1 MILFFIVVLIIGL
14 ITSCTHTATPHR
26 AEAQKQQEQKRVDAS
41 GSKNLENYFLSNLP
55 SWANFSTSGKCLRNE
70 MIYFLNI
77 PKMREN
83 FNLSYTD
90 ALQIQFLFNKKISL
104 LRKGKNEHRSSLADE
119 NIMFFEA
126 KEEIINNGLKPFL
139 VPNFI
144 NIHLV
149 WIDPFIKNEQ
159 ELLKLKNFLA
169 LPEGQQGQPIF
180 ISLCL
185 TAQEMNDFISKN
197 GFDDIDIR
205 IIPTEIFSVFNGNNE
220 HSYHFTLDVKQ
231 FFNKKQQL
239 NMILPENI
247 EIPLELQGDFK
258 IKKRL

>member
-119 NIMFFEA
+119 NI
-126 KEEIINNGLKPFL
+126 
-139 VPNFI
+139 
-144 NIHLV
+144 IHLV

>member
-119 NIMFFEA
+119 NI
-126 KEEIINNGLKPFL
+126 
-139 VPNFI
+139 
-144 NIHLV
+144 HLV